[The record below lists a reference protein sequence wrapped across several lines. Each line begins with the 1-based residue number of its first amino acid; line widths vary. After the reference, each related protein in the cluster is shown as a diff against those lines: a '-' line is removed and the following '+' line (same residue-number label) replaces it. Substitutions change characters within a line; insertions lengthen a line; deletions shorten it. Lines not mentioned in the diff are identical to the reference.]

1 MELEDEV
8 RIEDNCR
15 KELEILATLDEN
27 QIMDYLLSYSEKERM
42 HLYVYSVFSGSDDLA
57 NKISRVNHAIQKKLV
72 YDFRQSVIDGDAST
86 FLSNMS
92 LQDKVSLKS
101 NINRFIISD
110 RISDMEESIHILNK
124 SIDESCQQTINAE
137 GMDKSSIESTKGK
150 SL

>member
-1 MELEDEV
+1 MELEDERV
-8 RIEDNCR
+8 EDNCR
-15 KELEILATLDEN
+15 KELEILATLDED

-57 NKISRVNHAIQKKLV
+57 NKISRVNHAIQKKSV

-137 GMDKSSIESTKGK
+137 DMDKSSIESTKGK